1 MGTIAHDCGPEPS
14 LRTSPSSS
22 SSAFGS
28 LQIPSGASTAL
39 APTGTA
45 TPCYEGLWYGALQDL
60 WSGQDICGA
69 AGLLPPGRRQPGI
82 GSVGRRSGVRFALAG
97 IGLLMVRLTGG
108 GAVMGGAATIRH
120 NLLTCSRRPS
130 GT

>member
-1 MGTIAHDCGPEPS
+1 VGTIAHDCGPQPS
-14 LRTSPSSS
+14 LRTAPSSS

-45 TPCYEGLWYGALQDL
+45 TPCYEGLWFARYKTC
-60 WSGQDICGA
+60 GQGRKS
-69 AGLLPPGRRQPGI
+69 AGPPGCCRPDG
-82 GSVGRRSGVRFALAG
+82 GNPASGRGASWRVRCALAG

-120 NLLTCSRRPS
+120 NLPTRTRRPS